1 MSTLDNIL
9 QGGAEQSEVAAPV
22 QSQETPAQPQQTNVS
37 GYADLYKS
45 LNPDP
50 TPTQE
55 QLDKEKK
62 KQKRDKII
70 AAIGDGISAFSN
82 LYFTTQGAPSM
93 YDGKS
98 SQSAQVK
105 SRYDK
110 LVKDRKDN
118 ATTYY
123 NGLVKAQQMD
133 DTAQQAERSWKR
145 QLEIDERGREATK
158 YQRERDRIE
167 DERKTEATDY
177 QRTRDEIGDKQK
189 ADAAA
194 QARTQ
199 WQSTFNQNERKISQ
213 TAANNSK
220 VKKVGFSDGNG
231 NNIEVDDYVW
241 SGSMQQVY
249 EAILNDAEF
258 TNPYRPNL
266 MQDWSASQ
274 KEDFVKQN
282 WHKSKNATALMSNL
296 SKFEPSSS
304 SASTED
310 TTTPDEEIID
320 YYPSDEDRQ
329 RAQQQTIPTFFSD
342 YNPNK

>member
-110 LVKDRKDN
+110 LVKDQKDN

-158 YQRERDRIE
+158 YQRE
-167 DERKTEATDY
+167 
-177 QRTRDEIGDKQK
+177 
-189 ADAAA
+189 
-194 QARTQ
+194 
-199 WQSTFNQNERKISQ
+199 
-213 TAANNSK
+213 
-220 VKKVGFSDGNG
+220 
-231 NNIEVDDYVW
+231 
-241 SGSMQQVY
+241 
-249 EAILNDAEF
+249 
-258 TNPYRPNL
+258 
-266 MQDWSASQ
+266 
-274 KEDFVKQN
+274 
-282 WHKSKNATALMSNL
+282 
-296 SKFEPSSS
+296 
-304 SASTED
+304 
-310 TTTPDEEIID
+310 
-320 YYPSDEDRQ
+320 
-329 RAQQQTIPTFFSD
+329 
-342 YNPNK
+342 